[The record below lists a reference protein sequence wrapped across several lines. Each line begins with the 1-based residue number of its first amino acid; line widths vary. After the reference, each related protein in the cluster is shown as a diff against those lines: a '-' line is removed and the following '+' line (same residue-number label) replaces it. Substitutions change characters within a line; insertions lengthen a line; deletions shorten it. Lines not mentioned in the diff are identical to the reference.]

1 MRAKHLLIPALAVT
15 CLFAVENTDQLKEA
29 EQKHYVE
36 EKKTQSFYIPAGGV
50 VRLKNSTGDL
60 NIEAWDNP
68 NVEITTILSTQKPF
82 AAAARAKG
90 SAELGKVKVSAE
102 RKGSELVI
110 TTSHPRHRGFPP
122 SFPVGGATNFNL
134 EYHISV
140 PRNAR
145 LVIDHDVGAVNVDGV
160 TGDIDAKLLQGEIML
175 HLPEDVPY
183 KIDAKSDYGN
193 VNSDFPGEK
202 KRGWYWW
209 SQSAFRDAPK
219 PAQALKLR
227 VGYGDIVLL
236 RIRLPKYPDAAPAAQ
251 ARSGL

>member
-1 MRAKHLLIPALAVT
+1 MQTRYFLIPALAVT
-15 CLFAVENTDQLKEA
+15 SLLAVENTAQLKEA

-36 EKKTQSFYIPAGGV
+36 ESHTQSVPFPPGGV
-50 VRLKNSTGDL
+50 LRLKNSTGDL
-60 NIEAWDNP
+60 DIEAWDNS
-68 NVEITTILSTQKPF
+68 NVEITTIKSTQKQF
-82 AAAARAKG
+82 SAAERAKG
-90 SAELGKVKVSAE
+90 SAELDKVTVAAE
-102 RKGSELVI
+102 RKGNEVVI
-110 TTSHPRHRGFPP
+110 TTSYPRHRGFPP
-122 SFPVGGATNFNL
+122 PLPWGGATDFNL

-202 KRGWYWW
+202 VRRWV
-209 SQSAFRDAPK
+209 SQTAFRDAPK

-236 RIRLPKYPDAAPAAQ
+236 RIRLPKYPDSATAKPAG
-251 ARSGL
+251 SGL

>member
-1 MRAKHLLIPALAVT
+1 MQARHFLIPAVAAT
-15 CLFAVENTDQLKEA
+15 CLFAVENTDKLKEA

-36 EKKTQSFYIPAGGV
+36 ETNTQSISFPAGGV
-50 VRLKNSTGDL
+50 LRLKNSSGDL
-60 NIEAWDNP
+60 NIEAWDNT
-68 NVEITTILSTQKPF
+68 NVEITTVKSTQKPF
-82 AAAARAKG
+82 SAAERAKG
-90 SAELGKVKVSAE
+90 SAELQKVTVAAE
-102 RKGSELVI
+102 RKGNEVVV
-110 TTSHPRHRGFPP
+110 TTSYPRHRGFPP
-122 SFPVGGATNFNL
+122 PWPWGGATNFNL

-183 KIDAKSDYGN
+183 KIDAKTDYGN

-202 KRGWYWW
+202 KRAWMG
-209 SQSAFRDAPK
+209 QTAFHDAPK

-236 RIRLPKYPDAAPAAQ
+236 RIRLPKYPDAGSAKPAG
-251 ARSGL
+251 SGL